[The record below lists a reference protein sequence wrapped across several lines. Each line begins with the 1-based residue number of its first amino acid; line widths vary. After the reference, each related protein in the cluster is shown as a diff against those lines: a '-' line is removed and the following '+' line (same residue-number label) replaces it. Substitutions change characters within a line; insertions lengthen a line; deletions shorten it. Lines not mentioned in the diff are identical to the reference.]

1 MEENYAEGTDPVC
14 TAPSVIELGAGSASW
29 RPVNETRPYI
39 MRLGSK
45 HEALLS
51 ALLCGLDRSSRINRF
66 GHAASNAR
74 VRSYA
79 KEAVA
84 RAAYMAGAF
93 DAGRLIGVVEA
104 FAISDRVVEVAFAV
118 DADWRRRGLG
128 LALLEA
134 ATRWAEQAGI
144 ATLRMSISRNN
155 WPMRQLAHKVG
166 ARLDFDLDEICADV
180 SVATAASQD
189 IAA

>member
-134 ATRWAEQAGI
+134 ATRWGSCTKARRSLGI
-144 ATLRMSISRNN
+144 
-155 WPMRQLAHKVG
+155 
-166 ARLDFDLDEICADV
+166 
-180 SVATAASQD
+180 
-189 IAA
+189 